1 MIQRKI
7 FFFLFFLIYAVK
19 TIAQGGATIKASVD
33 KNKILIGE
41 PLQLTVEV
49 YLSPESIKLFVVIES
64 IPHFEFLETP
74 LVDTLNKVG
83 GLKLR
88 SIYKLTS
95 FDSGH
100 WVIPPIA
107 LSDKIKSDSI
117 PVDVVFSDF
126 NPDQDYH
133 DIKDIIEIEA
143 KAKKSWIWYLV
154 TGVVAVLL
162 LIYFLLKRKKVPVNV
177 VMAPALNPLE
187 EAMKQLEI
195 LQNQKSSGKIY
206 HTKLIDIF
214 KLYVLKKK
222 NILSLQKTTDDLVRQ
237 LNPIL
242 NDKEMYN
249 QLQQALRLSDYV
261 KFAKYVSTAEDDRTT
276 FETILKTIKKI
287 EQSGS

>member
-19 TIAQGGATIKASVD
+19 TIAQGGATIKASID

-49 YLSPESIKLFVVIES
+49 YLSPESIKSFVVIES
-64 IPHFEFLETP
+64 ISHFEFLETP
-74 LVDTLNKVG
+74 VVDTLNKVG

-100 WVIPPIA
+100 WVIPSFA
-107 LSDKIKSDSI
+107 LSNKIKSDSI

-133 DIKDIIEIEA
+133 DIKDIIEIDA
-143 KAKKSWIWYLV
+143 KVKKNWIWYIV
-154 TGVVAVLL
+154 TGVVVLL
-162 LIYFLLKRKKVPVNV
+162 LFVYFLSKKKKIPTQIVL
-177 VMAPALNPLE
+177 APALNPLE
-187 EAMKQLEI
+187 EAIKQLEI
-195 LQNQKSSGKIY
+195 LQNQNISGKAF

-222 NILSLQKTTDDLVRQ
+222 NILSLQKTTDDLVMQ